1 MGYKVRIQRVDRPT
15 NRSFYLNFPSPIADA
30 VNMQKGEELEWL
42 IEDRNTFLVKRVKP
56 HNSFR
61 QKK

>member
-30 VNMQKGEELEWL
+30 VKMRKGEELEWL
-42 IEDRNTFLVKRVKP
+42 IEDRNTFIAKRVKTCK
-56 HNSFR
+56 SFL
-61 QKK
+61 KKE